1 MDVKVTFDR
10 INVQNANDI
19 GTVKILM
26 LKGEAGDTV
35 LTPDYAQVE
44 QVITDWLDAHPEA
57 VTTVQ
62 DRAVTVQKLASD
74 VFDTIGIRRS
84 ASGNVV
90 TMTDAAQNAPVKSI
104 VALIEPLQT
113 GSGDPTPSNIR
124 PLTGWTSCRVYKTG
138 KNLFS
143 ESDANWKNNYLI
155 NSSGDETSN
164 SSYKYSQTYIRCK
177 PSTLYN
183 IQINKGTS
191 TSVAVSVAYYDANRK
206 FISRYVAVSSTGST
220 GILNG
225 NFTTPAG
232 AAMLR
237 INVPKN
243 STTNIQINEG
253 GYKEFAN
260 FGSVYTASWAENGV
274 IYGGTYNPIA
284 GTVIK
289 EYAMVEFDG
298 TEDWTYVNNFAF
310 RSSLPIDCV
319 LNTYKGN
326 QSTGWCSHYKVM
338 HGVYG
343 DDIAATDMALAYAND
358 MLTESDYRVYIRD
371 TTYSDATTF
380 AAYLAAQKTAQTPVT
395 LVYKLAEPLTYQVTP
410 FDITTLLELT
420 NIWSEISTTEVN
432 YTGDIETFVI
442 NRDKLVEGMIAGIE
456 AKYKATQAYAAGDLL
471 IVEDT
476 LYEAATAI
484 ASGAD
489 LVVDT
494 NITKTTVAENLG
506 GSLPSAQGVSF

>member
-26 LKGEAGDTV
+26 LKGENGDTV

-62 DRAVTVQKLASD
+62 DRAVTVQKLAAD
-74 VFDTIGIRRS
+74 VFETIGIRRS
-84 ASGNVV
+84 ETGGVV
-90 TMTDAAQNAPVKSI
+90 TLTDAAKNAPVKSI
-104 VALIEPLQT
+104 VAAIEPLQS

-124 PLTGWTSCRVYKTG
+124 ALSGWTTCKVYKTG
-138 KNLFS
+138 KNLFF

-155 NSSGDETSN
+155 NSSGEDTSN
-164 SSYKYSQTYIRCK
+164 SSYKHTQNYMRVK

-183 IQINKGTS
+183 VQINKGVS
-191 TSVAVSVAYYDANRK
+191 TSLAVSVAYYGEGRN
-206 FISRYVAVSSTGST
+206 FISRDVAVSSTGST
-220 GILNG
+220 GIVNG
-225 NFTTPAG
+225 DFTTPANC
-232 AAMLR
+232 AYIL
-237 INVPKN
+237 INVPKT
-243 STTNIQINEG
+243 STTNVMVSEG

-260 FGSVYTASWAENGV
+260 AGNVYTAEWSENGT
-274 IYGGTYNPIA
+274 IYGGTFDPIS
-284 GTVIK
+284 GTIVK

-298 TEDWTYVNNFAF
+298 TEDWTYSNNFAF
-310 RSSLPIDCV
+310 WTTLPTDCV
-319 LNTYKGN
+319 LNSYKGN
-326 QSTGWCSHYKVM
+326 ESTGWCSHYKVM

-343 DDIAATDMALAYAND
+343 DDISATDKALAYAND
-358 MLTESDYRVYIRD
+358 RLSGSDYRVYIRD

-395 LVYKLAEPLTYQVTP
+395 LVYKLAEPLTYQITP
-410 FDITTLLELT
+410 VDITTLLELT
-420 NIWSEISTTEVN
+420 NIWSSIAGVEVN

-456 AKYKATQAYAAGDLL
+456 AAYRATKAYSSGDLL
-471 IVEDT
+471 IVDDT
-476 LYEAATAI
+476 LYAASTSI
-484 ASGAD
+484 ASGAT
-489 LVVDT
+489 LTVGT